1 MGAAGSFCD
10 SKSIVEAL
18 EASGPCAGARK
29 TSVLREGQPQSQEQ
43 AKLASLA
50 TAVSAATDL
59 ATYWSNSVRA
69 YALSRSPFL
78 RPPVFSALWRLHID
92 FLPGTS
98 GSVSALLRAA
108 HARRVLE
115 IQLSGETV
123 RGVAW
128 CVATTPTPEQGFPKV
143 VVPPVPIA
151 DAEEASRRFKALQNR
166 PRPAAVKE
174 GERTG
179 EAAVAPLT
187 LTLESEDATADRL
200 ADLSGRRIIKTS
212 LDACQD
218 PKACGDVG
226 PVLSSAVRLAAAL
239 AAAPL
244 AALRTVE
251 AEASP
256 LAPGCAVELRARRDG
271 DGVLVTGW
279 VGGKDVLRLKA
290 LFAPE
295 E

>member
-1 MGAAGSFCD
+1 MPGTEHVLRCNACIAASWALLNRRPSRREAAGSFCD
-10 SKSIVEAL
+10 SKSIVDAL

-128 CVATTPTPEQGFPKV
+128 CVATTPTPEQGFPKAGWGFV
-143 VVPPVPIA
+143 W
-151 DAEEASRRFKALQNR
+151 LW
-166 PRPAAVKE
+166 
-174 GERTG
+174 
-179 EAAVAPLT
+179 
-187 LTLESEDATADRL
+187 
-200 ADLSGRRIIKTS
+200 
-212 LDACQD
+212 
-218 PKACGDVG
+218 
-226 PVLSSAVRLAAAL
+226 LAACVA
-239 AAAPL
+239 
-244 AALRTVE
+244 
-251 AEASP
+251 
-256 LAPGCAVELRARRDG
+256 
-271 DGVLVTGW
+271 
-279 VGGKDVLRLKA
+279 
-290 LFAPE
+290 
-295 E
+295 